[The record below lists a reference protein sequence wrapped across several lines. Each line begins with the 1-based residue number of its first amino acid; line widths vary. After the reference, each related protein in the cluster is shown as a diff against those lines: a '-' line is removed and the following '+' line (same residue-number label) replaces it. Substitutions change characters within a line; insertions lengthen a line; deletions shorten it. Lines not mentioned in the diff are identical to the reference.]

1 MEMQPHMLGK
11 PEQTGQGSV
20 ETVRPEGEEG
30 LTRSEKYLLAAALV
44 MGALLILY
52 NALSGVPLAS
62 PEVVRTAAVPS
73 HSSNFSNAAAAGD
86 ESNTAAEPAASQP
99 AQAVSGTAASGKL
112 QPGETIDL
120 NAATV
125 EELMRLPGVGQ
136 KTADAIYRLRQEI
149 GAFHSVGDLIYVDG
163 IGQKT
168 VEKLAPYLRVE
179 E

>member
-1 MEMQPHMLGK
+1 MEMQPYTLK
-11 PEQTGQGSV
+11 NPAQTGSDLVG
-20 ETVRPEGEEG
+20 TNRPEEREN

-62 PEVVRTAAVPS
+62 PEVVRTAAVQTL
-73 HSSNFSNAAAAGD
+73 SSNPSNAAAAGNEPD
-86 ESNTAAEPAASQP
+86 NAVEPAASQP
-99 AQAVSGTAASGKL
+99 AQAVSGSAKDGKL

-149 GAFHSVGDLIYVDG
+149 GAYRSAGDLIYVDG